1 MTTTEH
7 PQAFSQDPYFRQ
19 RHRSNRIAA
28 GVVIILIGLAVLAKK
43 TGLVFMNIHLWP
55 FILIAIGLYL
65 GAKHKFR
72 HAAAWILIAIG
83 TVHLIPPFEL
93 MGVASRHLIFPAAL
107 IGGGLFMIFRP
118 KSHFRHRSR
127 YYSNTGIV
135 GDDQLDINVSFGE
148 RKAIVTSRNFRGANI
163 YNSFGSTTL
172 NLLQADSSEVMT
184 IDLQV
189 SFGSVEIIVPSHWE
203 VQFELSPTFGSVEDR
218 RYIHTNPGTEKK
230 LIILRGSCSF
240 GSIEVKSA

>member
-7 PQAFSQDPYFRQ
+7 PQAFSQDPYFRN

-43 TGLVFMNIHLWP
+43 TGLIFMNIHLWP

-65 GAKHKFR
+65 GVKHKFR

-83 TVHLIPPFEL
+83 TVHLIPAFEL
-93 MGVASRHLIFPAAL
+93 MGVLSRHLILPVAIIA
-107 IGGGLFMIFRP
+107 GGLFMIFKP
-118 KSHFRHRSR
+118 KRHYRSR

-135 GDDQLDINVSFGE
+135 NDDHLDINVSFGE
-148 RKAIVTSRNFRGANI
+148 RKAIVTSRNFQGANI

-172 NLLQADSSEVMT
+172 NLLQADSTEVMT

-189 SFGSVEIIVPSHWE
+189 SFGAVEIIVPSHWE
-203 VQFELSPTFGSVEDR
+203 VQFELSPTFGSIEDR
-218 RYIHTNPGTEKK
+218 RYIHTNNGTEKK